1 MNQEHMEIWKSQK
14 MLLKKLMLSLI
25 VLDGVSESIVKTQSS
40 STASPTVK
48 PKELSNAAKG
58 GLIAT
63 GLIIF
68 IFALF
73 GVIYC
78 RRAKAYAS
86 NLPSYYN
93 DIRLNRPTGM
103 GNDEYEEE
111 SDCEPLFEDHL
122 VIG

>member
-1 MNQEHMEIWKSQK
+1 

-25 VLDGVSESIVKTQSS
+25 VLNGVSRSLGNKQFTS
-40 STASPTVK
+40 AAPTTLK

-73 GVIYC
+73 GAIYC

-86 NLPSYYN
+86 NLPSYN
-93 DIRLNRPTGM
+93 DIRLNRPIGM
-103 GNDEYEEE
+103 GNDEYEDE

>member
-1 MNQEHMEIWKSQK
+1 
-14 MLLKKLMLSLI
+14 MLLKKLMFPLI
-25 VLDGVSESIVKTQSS
+25 VLDGVSETLGIQSS
-40 STASPTVK
+40 TSTAPTTLK
-48 PKELSNAAKG
+48 PEELSNAAKG

-78 RRAKAYAS
+78 RRAKTYAS

-93 DIRLNRPTGM
+93 DIRLNRPIGM

>member
-1 MNQEHMEIWKSQK
+1 

-25 VLDGVSESIVKTQSS
+25 VVDGVLGSSGKTQSTS
-40 STASPTVK
+40 AAPTTLK

-78 RRAKAYAS
+78 RRAKAYAP

-93 DIRLNRPTGM
+93 DISLNRPIGI

>member
-1 MNQEHMEIWKSQK
+1 

-25 VLDGVSESIVKTQSS
+25 VLEGVSRSLGKTQSTS
-40 STASPTVK
+40 RAPATLRPE
-48 PKELSNAAKG
+48 ELSNAAKG

-78 RRAKAYAS
+78 RRAKAYAL

-93 DIRLNRPTGM
+93 DISLNRPVGM

>member
-1 MNQEHMEIWKSQK
+1 
-14 MLLKKLMLSLI
+14 MLLKKLMFSLI
-25 VLDGVSESIVKTQSS
+25 VLDGVSETLGIQSS
-40 STASPTVK
+40 TSTAPTTLK
-48 PKELSNAAKG
+48 PKELSIAAKG

-78 RRAKAYAS
+78 RRAKTYAS

-93 DIRLNRPTGM
+93 DIRLNRPIGM

>member
-1 MNQEHMEIWKSQK
+1 
-14 MLLKKLMLSLI
+14 MLLKKLKLSLI
-25 VLDGVSESIVKTQSS
+25 VLAGVSGSIWKTQST
-40 STASPTVK
+40 STPPTTLK

-63 GLIIF
+63 GLIVL

-73 GVIYC
+73 GVIYF

-93 DIRLNRPTGM
+93 DIRLNRPIGM

>member
-1 MNQEHMEIWKSQK
+1 M
-14 MLLKKLMLSLI
+14 
-25 VLDGVSESIVKTQSS
+25 DGVSRSLEKRQSA
-40 STASPTVK
+40 STVPTTLK

-78 RRAKAYAS
+78 WRAKAYAS

-93 DIRLNRPTGM
+93 DIRLNRPIGM

>member
-1 MNQEHMEIWKSQK
+1 
-14 MLLKKLMLSLI
+14 MLSLI
-25 VLDGVSESIVKTQSS
+25 VLNGVSGSLVKKQSTS
-40 STASPTVK
+40 AAPTALK
-48 PKELSNAAKG
+48 PKEPSNAAKG

-93 DIRLNRPTGM
+93 DIRLNRPIGM

>member
-1 MNQEHMEIWKSQK
+1 
-14 MLLKKLMLSLI
+14 MLLKKLILSLI
-25 VLDGVSESIVKTQSS
+25 VLDGVSRSIGTTKPT
-40 STASPTVK
+40 STAATTLK
-48 PKELSNAAKG
+48 PRELSNAAKG

-63 GLIIF
+63 GLIIL

-78 RRAKAYAS
+78 WRAKTYAL

-93 DIRLNRPTGM
+93 DIRLNRPIGM

>member
-1 MNQEHMEIWKSQK
+1 

-25 VLDGVSESIVKTQSS
+25 VVDGVLGSSGKTQSTS
-40 STASPTVK
+40 AAPTTLK

-93 DIRLNRPTGM
+93 DISLNRPIGI

>member
-1 MNQEHMEIWKSQK
+1 
-14 MLLKKLMLSLI
+14 MLLKKLILSLI
-25 VLDGVSESIVKTQSS
+25 VPDGVSRSLGKMQST
-40 STASPTVK
+40 STAPTTLK

-58 GLIAT
+58 GLITA

-68 IFALF
+68 IFTLF

-78 RRAKAYAS
+78 RRAKANALK
-86 NLPSYYN
+86 LPSYYN
-93 DIRLNRPTGM
+93 DISLHRPIGM

-111 SDCEPLFEDHL
+111 SDCEPLSEDHL